1 MPAFTFEKISPPN
14 SRGPTQ
20 STANNND
27 NNDKKQRRLLVQILD
42 HFAEARVK
50 KVLRRERGV
59 PARKPSNP

>member
-14 SRGPTQ
+14 SRGPAQ
-20 STANNND
+20 PTAKTNNNST
-27 NNDKKQRRLLVQILD
+27 KKQRRLLVQILD